1 MCSMG
6 CMVEAAAARPEKKE
20 RVKRVK
26 KCKAACLMYGRDVD
40 RLAKREVQ

>member
-6 CMVEAAAARPEKKE
+6 FIAEAGRPKKKE

-26 KCKAACLMYGRDVD
+26 KCKAACLMYGGDVD

>member
-6 CMVEAAAARPEKKE
+6 CMVEAARPEKKE

-40 RLAKREVQ
+40 RLAKGEVQ